1 MRGRSIPSSPH
12 RRRPSGSGP
21 TCTCPTARPWNL
33 ETPVPQHR
41 RDGSPPAPH
50 MEPEDTS
57 ICLGDVAHPDTW
69 RKRRTLLDLRNCPGR
84 RLLGIGNHDMLNS
97 DHLRKA
103 GFVDQHPAAL
113 CATDPPLALT
123 HMPLREPPPGAV
135 NVHGHLHD
143 ADAPSARHPATS
155 SARTPLVAVLR
166 IRTAL
171 TLDRTTTTR
180 SSGSASGAH
189 TRLTLTK
196 HSLGHRAD
204 EIDSGRRATRPT
216 TRTRYLTTS
225 SDAPSAPLPHT
236 C

>member
-1 MRGRSIPSSPH
+1 
-12 RRRPSGSGP
+12 
-21 TCTCPTARPWNL
+21 
-33 ETPVPQHR
+33 
-41 RDGSPPAPH
+41 

-97 DHLRKA
+97 DHLRNA

-143 ADAPSARHPATS
+143 ADAPSARHFQRQRRTHRLRPRTARP
-155 SARTPLVAVLR
+155 SARDRRRRQDTPRDILSPDTPRCGTPYPDGADPRQNHHHPIQRFR
-166 IRTAL
+166 IRSPHPFDTHETPPRASS
-171 TLDRTTTTR
+171 RRNRQR
-180 SSGSASGAH
+180 SSSNAANH
-189 TRLTLTK
+189 KNR
-196 HSLGHRAD
+196 H
-204 EIDSGRRATRPT
+204 
-216 TRTRYLTTS
+216 LTTS

>member
-1 MRGRSIPSSPH
+1 
-12 RRRPSGSGP
+12 
-21 TCTCPTARPWNL
+21 
-33 ETPVPQHR
+33 
-41 RDGSPPAPH
+41 

-155 SARTPLVAVLR
+155 TPV
-166 IRTAL
+166 
-171 TLDRTTTTR
+171 
-180 SSGSASGAH
+180 
-189 TRLTLTK
+189 
-196 HSLGHRAD
+196 
-204 EIDSGRRATRPT
+204 
-216 TRTRYLTTS
+216 
-225 SDAPSAPLPHT
+225 
-236 C
+236 

>member
-1 MRGRSIPSSPH
+1 MMPMSALRDVWEAQLQDGEPFLTALMRGRSIPSSPH

-21 TCTCPTARPWNL
+21 TCTVRPHGPGNL

-97 DHLRKA
+97 DHLRNA

-123 HMPLREPPPGAV
+123 HMPGAV

-143 ADAPSARHPATS
+143 ADAPSARHFQRQR
-155 SARTPLVAVLR
+155 RTHP
-166 IRTAL
+166 
-171 TLDRTTTTR
+171 TTPPYGSTVCSRQAKTTR
-180 SSGSASGAH
+180 YPPRHPQPGH
-189 TRLTLTK
+189 P
-196 HSLGHRAD
+196 SLRYSV
-204 EIDSGRRATRPT
+204 SGRR
-216 TRTRYLTTS
+216 
-225 SDAPSAPLPHT
+225 
-236 C
+236 